1 MLRGMTPDQI
11 ARVLPRLEEFAAE
24 VFADLARAD
33 QRGKAT
39 LYPRGLMT
47 DGKRKSMQPMAERL
61 GIDHQRLQQFT
72 TSSTWGYTDVRRAL
86 VLRMFDEIKPEAY
99 AVDDVGFPKDGT
111 ASPGVARQYCGAL
124 DKTGNCQVAVS
135 VQMVSDEASMAANW
149 RLFLPESWDDQIAPK
164 ARDEAE
170 ARALLARAVAR
181 RAACRIPDRVRHR
194 TKPRLALDQ
203 LEQMTGP
210 GGWDLP
216 RLPVVADCAYGDNTP
231 FRLALAAQGFP
242 YVLAVS
248 PELSVQ
254 PGDAAPVDDRPG
266 ARGPWPRP
274 HYPEKPVSIKTLAL
288 QAGRE
293 AFTEITWRIGSHP
306 TRANPTAAMT
316 GSFLT
321 LPVRPVNK
329 AIPRAMDGSLPAETL
344 LIQWDPDTSE
354 PSDYWLSTL
363 PPATGPAELVRL
375 AKIRWRIEH
384 DYRELKDGLGL
395 DHFEG
400 RSYTGFHRH
409 ATLATAAQAF
419 CTLLRR
425 DPKAPAPA

>member
-1 MLRGMTPDQI
+1 M

-24 VFADLARAD
+24 VFAGLARAD
-33 QRGKAT
+33 QRGKAM
-39 LYPRGLMT
+39 LYLRGLMT

-61 GIDHQRLQQFT
+61 GIDHQRLQQFI
-72 TSSTWGYTDVRRAL
+72 TSSTWDYTDVRRAL
-86 VLRMFDEIKPEAY
+86 VLRMFEEIKPEAY

-124 DKTGNCQVAVS
+124 GKTGNCQVAVS
-135 VQMVSDEASMAANW
+135 VQLVTDEASMAANW
-149 RLFLPESWDDQIAPK
+149 RLFLPESWDDQIPAK

-170 ARALLARAVAR
+170 ARELLARATAR
-181 RAACRIPDRVRHR
+181 RKACRIPDQVRHR

-210 GGWDLP
+210 DGWGLP
-216 RLPVVADCAYGDNTP
+216 HLPVVADCAYGENTP
-231 FRLALAAQGFP
+231 FRLALTAQGFT
-242 YVLAVS
+242 YALAVK
-248 PELSVQ
+248 PDLAVQ
-254 PGDAAPVDDRPG
+254 PGHAEPVNDCPG
-266 ARGPWPRP
+266 SRGPWPKPR
-274 HYPEKPVSIKTLAL
+274 YPDKPVSVKALAL
-288 QAGRE
+288 QAGRG
-293 AFTEITWRIGSHP
+293 AFTEVTWRIGSHP

-316 GSFLT
+316 GRFLA

-329 AIPRAMDGSLPAETL
+329 AIPRGPDGSLPVETL
-344 LIQWDPDTSE
+344 LVQWDPEAEE
-354 PSDYWLSTL
+354 PTDYWLTTL
-363 PPATGPAELVRL
+363 PPETDLPDLVRL

-419 CTLLRR
+419 TTLLRS